1 MGGIKII
8 SFYAKKAR
16 SMIVSIVLGNKI
28 LHPEQLNIID
38 LDGYHF
44 APSLSSGY
52 SLIFLRDHKNYL

>member
-1 MGGIKII
+1 
-8 SFYAKKAR
+8 
-16 SMIVSIVLGNKI
+16 MIVSIVLGNKI